1 MLYHTI
7 DTCGV
12 INSRIFTHTH
22 TASFFF
28 KKHDFAKLTLF
39 LDLKK
44 IRLLGQKQS
53 LF

>member
-12 INSRIFTHTH
+12 INSRIVTHTH
-22 TASFFF
+22 AASLFL
-28 KKHDFAKLTLF
+28 KKHGFAKLTLIF
-39 LDLKK
+39 DLKK
-44 IRLLGQKQS
+44 IRLLGQKQI